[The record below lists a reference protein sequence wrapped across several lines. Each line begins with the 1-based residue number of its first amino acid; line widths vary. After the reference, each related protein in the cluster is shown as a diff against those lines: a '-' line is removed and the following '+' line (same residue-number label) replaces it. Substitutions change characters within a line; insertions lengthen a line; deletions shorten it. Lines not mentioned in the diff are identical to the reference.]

1 MRALKT
7 MEEVIAEEQEVLT
20 DYLTDAIYEIDG
32 LTIPHDIKGF
42 EIDETQVKAVM
53 DKTILI
59 KATGKVEVHL
69 MDGLDSDDRDDAGL
83 EMDAEFPF
91 DATFT
96 APKTAFWDGFMVTA
110 VDFHVNTD
118 DSL

>member
-1 MRALKT
+1 M
-7 MEEVIAEEQEVLT
+7 EEQEVLT
-20 DYLTDAIYEIDG
+20 DYLTDAVYEIDG

-42 EIDETQVKAVM
+42 EIEQTKVKAVM
-53 DKTILI
+53 EKTVLI
-59 KATGKVEVHL
+59 KATGRVEVHL
-69 MDGLDSDDRDDAGL
+69 MNGEDAEDGDDAGL

-110 VDFHVNTD
+110 VEFHVNTD
-118 DSL
+118 NSI